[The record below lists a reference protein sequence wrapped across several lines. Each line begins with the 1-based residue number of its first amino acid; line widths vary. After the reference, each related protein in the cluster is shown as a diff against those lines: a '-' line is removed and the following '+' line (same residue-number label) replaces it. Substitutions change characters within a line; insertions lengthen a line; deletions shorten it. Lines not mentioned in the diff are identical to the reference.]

1 MAQEMIQGMAFDIGK
16 YAEQL
21 KECCEQFEVA
31 RLDLFGS
38 GTRDDFNAEQSD
50 LDFLV
55 TFEGPTRIGYFD
67 RYFGLLERLGE
78 IFNRRV
84 DLVEEAA
91 ITNPYFR
98 KVVNRERKLVFAR

>member
-1 MAQEMIQGMAFDIGK
+1 MPFEIGK
-16 YAEQL
+16 YAEQI
-21 KECCEQFEVA
+21 KECCEQFEVV

-38 GTRDDFNAEQSD
+38 GTRDDFNEARSD

-55 TFEGPTRIGYFD
+55 TFAEQTAIGYFD

-78 IFNRRV
+78 LFNRKV
-84 DLVEEAA
+84 DLVEEKA

-98 KVVNRERKLVFAR
+98 KVVNRERRLVFAR

>member
-1 MAQEMIQGMAFDIGK
+1 MAFEIGK
-16 YAEQL
+16 YQEQL
-21 KECCEQFEVA
+21 KACCEQFEVV

-38 GTRDDFNAEQSD
+38 GTRADFNAERSD

-55 TFEGPTRIGYFD
+55 TFAEPTSIGYFD
-67 RYFGLLERLGE
+67 RYFGLLEKLGE
-78 IFNRRV
+78 IFNRQV

-98 KVVNRERKLVFAR
+98 KVVNRERTLVFAR

>member
-1 MAQEMIQGMAFDIGK
+1 VEKKVREHMAFEIGK
-16 YAEQL
+16 YTEQL
-21 KECCEQFEVA
+21 KDLCEQFEVV

-38 GTRDDFNAEQSD
+38 GVRNDFSEERSD

-55 TFEGPTRIGYFD
+55 TFEERTKIGYFD

-78 IFNRRV
+78 IFNRKV
-84 DLVEEAA
+84 DLVEEDA

>member
-1 MAQEMIQGMAFDIGK
+1 MAQKVSKMAFEIGK
-16 YAEQL
+16 YTEQL
-21 KECCEQFEVA
+21 KDLCEQFEVV

-38 GTRDDFNAEQSD
+38 GVRDDFSEERSD

-55 TFEGPTRIGYFD
+55 TFEERTEIGYFD

-78 IFNRRV
+78 IFNRKV
-84 DLVEEAA
+84 DLVEEDA

>member
-1 MAQEMIQGMAFDIGK
+1 MQFEIGK
-16 YAEQL
+16 YAEQI
-21 KECCEQFEVA
+21 KECCEQFEVV

-38 GTRDDFNAEQSD
+38 GTRDDFNEERSD

-55 TFEGPTRIGYFD
+55 TFAEPPRMGASD
-67 RYFGLLERLGE
+67 RYFGMLRRLGE
-78 IFNRRV
+78 VFNRKV
-84 DLVEEAA
+84 DLVEEKA